1 MATVHVCNLVA
12 HVVYVVK
19 VILRLQ
25 VKVGLEEEG
34 AQKPHT
40 LFFVVLLLNDG
51 SHVQA
56 LLDAS
61 EQAFFMVRIIPDLLS
76 EVHEEGEFAEDDF
89 FLLFRLLLLLLKRE
103 PAVDMLDYL
112 VEVHVVDPLRHSL
125 RLFVTLSGVLLCQ
138 HPLVLQHV
146 SLDQVPVL
154 HFLSFHVL
162 LLSPLFD
169 GLPLLFILQR
179 LYLGERDPHL
189 ALLAQHVQQVCL
201 LLLHLKFESADLLL
215 FLLHLLSKLF
225 ERVTVGILIIVGVV
239 HAGSLLSGAAVTL
252 WVCEFDF
259 DVDRAAFD
267 RVKTNEDVVRLE
279 RLRYLVVGVDEDD
292 VLGEVGLVASALL
305 RLLFLLGDIDPQV
318 FVDQA
323 ALLDLGSSILDPA
336 HIVVVNDEL
345 GRGVAVLGRHSERH
359 QVLLDY
365 FDAVVLC
372 LSDDGVTVVGWNQA
386 IKQLV
391 HDLDLDI
398 RSLQHLGTV
407 DLF

>member
-1 MATVHVCNLVA
+1 M
-12 HVVYVVK
+12 
-19 VILRLQ
+19 
-25 VKVGLEEEG
+25 
-34 AQKPHT
+34 
-40 LFFVVLLLNDG
+40 
-51 SHVQA
+51 
-56 LLDAS
+56 
-61 EQAFFMVRIIPDLLS
+61 
-76 EVHEEGEFAEDDF
+76 
-89 FLLFRLLLLLLKRE
+89 
-103 PAVDMLDYL
+103 
-112 VEVHVVDPLRHSL
+112 
-125 RLFVTLSGVLLCQ
+125 
-138 HPLVLQHV
+138 
-146 SLDQVPVL
+146 
-154 HFLSFHVL
+154 
-162 LLSPLFD
+162 
-169 GLPLLFILQR
+169 
-179 LYLGERDPHL
+179 
-189 ALLAQHVQQVCL
+189 
-201 LLLHLKFESADLLL
+201 
-215 FLLHLLSKLF
+215 
-225 ERVTVGILIIVGVV
+225 
-239 HAGSLLSGAAVTL
+239 TL